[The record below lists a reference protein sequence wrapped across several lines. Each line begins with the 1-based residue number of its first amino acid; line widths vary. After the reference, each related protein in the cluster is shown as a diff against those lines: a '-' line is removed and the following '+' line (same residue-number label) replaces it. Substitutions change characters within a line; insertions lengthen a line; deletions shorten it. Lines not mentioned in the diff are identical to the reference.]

1 MSINLT
7 ISNVIEFLEKCF
19 SYSKRLNCE
28 YTTTETIELNF
39 DINYELEEV
48 SVELEEVNC
57 ELTEICCELPE
68 IDFAL
73 AA

>member
-19 SYSKRLNCE
+19 TYTRKLNCE
-28 YTTTETIELNF
+28 YYTTETIELDF
-39 DINYELEEV
+39 DIQYELEEV
-48 SVELEEVNC
+48 ATELEEVTC
-57 ELTEICCELPE
+57 ELVEICCELPE
-68 IDFAL
+68 IAFAL